1 MNRRSLFTVLAGL
14 AAVPVLATA
23 ASAAP
28 LSASPAL
35 EPLTLPAEMQRRRVV
50 IVRRPAR
57 RVVVVRRRPAFVV
70 RRPRRVCVRRAG
82 ILVCR

>member
-1 MNRRSLFTVLAGL
+1 MNRRSLVTVLAGL
-14 AAVPVLATA
+14 AAVPAFAMA
-23 ASAAP
+23 AGAAP
-28 LSASPAL
+28 LAPTSAL
-35 EPLTLPAEMQRRRVV
+35 EPLTLPVEMQRRRVV

-57 RVVVVRRRPAFVV
+57 RVVVVRRRPAFVI